1 VTIYGLIKY
10 IKTLNK
16 IERLNKI
23 MQRKKIV
30 FVKPVITQPR
40 YLFDRTIELSNYFDI
55 EWIIGWKLN
64 ENDIYPESQ
73 NNHKINFLGKGN
85 PRRKFK
91 GAFDQ
96 LIFTFK
102 TAIKMKK
109 MNADL
114 IIISSDR
121 MSIFYPILCDK
132 NKLVMITHTPD
143 VNPYKLKRAFWDFY
157 YRIGFTGYERF
168 LIQTELWIPAFG
180 LQKKKTYIVRWGT
193 NPISVKPKKFDR
205 IRMLYLGTLTGRD
218 IHKTIYGLKEYLETN
233 PEVEV
238 ERYDII
244 GTGWKNY
251 VTLIENAINET
262 GLSNIVKLH
271 GYLSD
276 KEIIPY
282 FDEAN
287 IGIAYAPIVDY
298 YKNNISS
305 KLYEYLL
312 SGIPTI
318 AGSTPD
324 KKRAIN
330 EINGVLIEDNEH
342 SFAQGLHLM
351 AKRFANYSSEDIRKT
366 MEKESIQYQIKHN
379 IVPTFN
385 KIIDEIENRQC

>member
-1 VTIYGLIKY
+1 MK
-10 IKTLNK
+10 
-16 IERLNKI
+16 
-23 MQRKKIV
+23 RKKIV
-30 FVKPVITQPR
+30 FVKPIMPQPR
-40 YLFDRTIELSNYFDI
+40 YHFDWTIELSQYFDI

-64 ENDIYPESQ
+64 DNDIYPESQ
-73 NNHKINFLGKGN
+73 DNHKINFLGEGN
-85 PRRKFK
+85 PRKKFK

-102 TAIKMKK
+102 AANKLKK

-114 IIISSDR
+114 IIIHTNI
-121 MSIFYPILCDK
+121 MNLFYPILCDK
-132 NKLVMITHTPD
+132 NKLVMMTYTPD
-143 VNPYKLKRAFWDFY
+143 VNPSKLRRILRNFY
-157 YRIGFTGYERF
+157 ERIGFFSYKRF
-168 LIQTELWIPAFG
+168 LIGTEPMIQAFH
-180 LQKKKTYIVRWGT
+180 LQKKKTYLVRWGM

-218 IHKTIYGLKEYLETN
+218 IHKTIYGLKEYLVTN
-233 PEVEV
+233 PEVKV

-244 GTGWKNY
+244 GTGRKDY
-251 VTLIENAINET
+251 ITLIENAINET

-276 KEIIPY
+276 KEIVPY

-298 YKNNISS
+298 YINNICT

-312 SGIPTI
+312 SGISTI
-318 AGSTPD
+318 TVSTPD
-324 KKRAIN
+324 NKRVIN
-330 EINGVLIEDNEH
+330 EINGVIIEDNEH

-351 AKRFANYSSEDIRKT
+351 AQKFSSYSSEEIMKT
-366 MEKESIQYQIKHN
+366 VEKESIPYRVKYN

-385 KIIDEIENRQC
+385 NIIDEIENN